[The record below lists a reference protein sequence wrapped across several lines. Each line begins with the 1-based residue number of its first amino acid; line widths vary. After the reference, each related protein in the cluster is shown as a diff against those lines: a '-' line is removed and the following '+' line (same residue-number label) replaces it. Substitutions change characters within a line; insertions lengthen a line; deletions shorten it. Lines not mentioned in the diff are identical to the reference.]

1 MAQTKIK
8 KDLID
13 ASFGNILEQI
23 VYFADGRTITT
34 SAGNITVP
42 NVTTSQTF
50 NNATFAEANGS
61 SIAYTPPTGS
71 TLVNYEYLGQAAYPG
86 SGTQQ
91 SPIWK
96 VQLDGTDILATRKSL
111 LQQTTY
117 EQQIIANAA
126 IRITGGSDDIAN
138 MAVGSWTSNKT
149 IRVMMCAYS
158 SSYGFK
164 LNFSYHGSVS
174 NTGTNWDVINPP
186 VIKITAYS

>member
-1 MAQTKIK
+1 MSRTKVK
-8 KDLID
+8 QNLID

-23 VYFADGRTITT
+23 VYYADGRTITT

-42 NVTTSQTF
+42 NITTSQTF
-50 NNATFAEANGS
+50 SNATFVEAEGS
-61 SIAYTPPTGS
+61 SIAYTPTVGS
-71 TLVNYEYLGQAAYPG
+71 TLVNYEYLSQTGYPG

-96 VQLDGTDILATRKSL
+96 VQLDGTDILATRRSA
-111 LQQTTY
+111 LQQNTY

-126 IRITGGSDDIAN
+126 IIITGGSDDIAN
-138 MAVGSWTSNKT
+138 MSVGSWTSNKT

-158 SSYGFK
+158 SVYSFK
-164 LNFSYHGSVS
+164 LNFSYHGA
-174 NTGTNWDVINPP
+174 GTAWNIICPP